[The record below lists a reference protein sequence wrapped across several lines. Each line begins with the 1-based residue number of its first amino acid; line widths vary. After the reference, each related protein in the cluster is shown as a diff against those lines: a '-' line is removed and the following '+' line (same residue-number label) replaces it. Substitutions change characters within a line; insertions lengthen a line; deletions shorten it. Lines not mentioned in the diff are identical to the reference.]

1 MAAGEDTLAAAG
13 TKLLVTV
20 PMLVLEEHPP
30 VGRRGGKGTMVAIS
44 SGDSDGDGWMVIG

>member
-1 MAAGEDTLAAAG
+1 VGEDTSVATC
-13 TKLLVTV
+13 TKLLATV

-30 VGRRGGKGTMVAIS
+30 VGRRGGKSTMVAIS